1 MSRKIRIAIITA
13 YGFARLGGYT
23 GTKEE
28 FEQGLKNSAEYADHA
43 EQSASDAAGSASAA
57 AGSAG
62 AAAGS
67 ASAAAGSANA
77 AAGSAEAAAQAAEA
91 AEAAAQALQSIG
103 LYRDGDGDL
112 CEVDEE

>member
-1 MSRKIRIAIITA
+1 MSRKIRIAITTA
-13 YGFARLGGYT
+13 YGFAKLGGYT

-67 ASAAAGSANA
+67 ANA

>member
-67 ASAAAGSANA
+67 ANA